1 VEIEQKE
8 GRCSQFFFRFSDLRE
23 VNDIER
29 ILLIEDKR
37 AMRNMLT
44 TALQEDGWEVTAV
57 SSGTEALKKIESGGF
72 DILLSDVCLPG
83 DIDGMDILKKS
94 RESNHW
100 VPVILM
106 TAFGTVNLAVEA
118 MKDGARDFIT
128 KPFDLDELLSLVR
141 RYVHSAGTDIV
152 GSSPELLSTIKRAS
166 KGAETDLNILVLG
179 ESGTG
184 KELLA
189 RMIHSESACAD
200 GPFVPVNCAAI
211 PADLMESELF
221 GAEKGAYTGAD
232 RTRPGRF
239 EHAQGG
245 TIFLDEV
252 GDLNTS
258 LQGKLLRVLQER
270 EYTRVGGLE
279 VLHTNARVIS
289 ASNRELK
296 EETEAG
302 RFRKDLYFRI
312 GEFPVTLSPLRE
324 RVEDISDLAM
334 HFLRQSGHREVIIT
348 DDAMIKLKGYQW
360 PGNVRQLRSIVLRAA
375 ALADDR
381 IINAQILE
389 IDDAVP
395 AEGLLEESA
404 RVGKLREMEM
414 IRKAL
419 KKTGGNR
426 KKAAEILKVS
436 YRTLLSRLKELGI

>member
-1 VEIEQKE
+1 
-8 GRCSQFFFRFSDLRE
+8 
-23 VNDIER
+23 
-29 ILLIEDKR
+29 
-37 AMRNMLT
+37 MRNMLT
-44 TALQEDGWEVTAV
+44 TALNEDGWDVTAV
-57 SSGTEALKKIESGGF
+57 SSGTEALKKIEGSAY
-72 DILLSDVCLPG
+72 DILLSDICLPG
-83 DIDGMDILKKS
+83 TIDGMDILRKS
-94 RESNHW
+94 REFNHGI
-100 VPVILM
+100 PVILM

-118 MKDGARDFIT
+118 MKEGARDFIT
-128 KPFDLDELLSLVR
+128 KPFDLDGLLSLLR
-141 RYVHSAGTDIV
+141 RNVHSAGSCIV
-152 GSSPELLSTIKRAS
+152 GSSPALLSTLRRAS

-189 RMIHSESACAD
+189 RMIHMESASSD

-221 GAEKGAYTGAD
+221 GAQKGAFTGAD
-232 RTRPGRF
+232 RTRAGRF

-252 GDLNTS
+252 GDLDPS

-270 EYTRVGGLE
+270 EYTRVGGSE
-279 VLHTNARVIS
+279 IFHTNARVIS

-324 RVEDISDLAM
+324 RVEDIPELAV
-334 HFLRQSGHREVIIT
+334 HFLKQSGHREVVIT
-348 DDAMIKLKGYQW
+348 EDAMTKLKGYQW

-381 IINAQILE
+381 VIDAGILE
-389 IDDAVP
+389 IDDVTSS
-395 AEGLLEESA
+395 EGLLEESA
-404 RVGKLREMEM
+404 RAGKLREVEM
-414 IRKAL
+414 IKKAL
-419 KKTGGNR
+419 KETAGNR

-436 YRTLLSRLKELGI
+436 YRTLLSRLKELDI

>member
-1 VEIEQKE
+1 M
-8 GRCSQFFFRFSDLRE
+8 
-23 VNDIER
+23 NDIER

-44 TALQEDGWEVTAV
+44 TALDEDGWDVTAV
-57 SSGTEALKKIESGGF
+57 SSGTEALKIIESCSF
-72 DILLSDVCLPG
+72 DILLSDICLPG
-83 DIDGMDILKKS
+83 SIDGMDILRKS
-94 RESNHW
+94 REFNHGT
-100 VPVILM
+100 PVILM

-118 MKDGARDFIT
+118 MKEGARDFIT
-128 KPFDLDELLSLVR
+128 KPFDLDDLLSLLR
-141 RYVHSAGTDIV
+141 RYVHSKGTEII
-152 GSSPELLSTIKRAS
+152 GSSQALLSTLIRAS
-166 KGAETDLNILVLG
+166 KGAQTDLNILVLG

-189 RMIHSESACAD
+189 RMIHRESSCSD

-211 PADLMESELF
+211 PVDLMESELF

-232 RTRPGRF
+232 RTRTGRF

-252 GDLNTS
+252 GDLGTS

-270 EYTRVGGLE
+270 EYTRVGGSE
-279 VLHTNARVIS
+279 IFHTNARVIS

-312 GEFPVTLSPLRE
+312 GEFPVTLAPLRE
-324 RVEDISDLAM
+324 RAEDIPDLAK
-334 HFLRQSGHREVIIT
+334 HFLKQSGHRDVIVT
-348 DDAMIKLKGYQW
+348 DDAMIKLRGYQW

-375 ALADDR
+375 ALADNS
-381 IINAQILE
+381 IIDAGILE
-389 IDDAVP
+389 IDDTAS

-404 RVGKLREMEM
+404 RAAKLREEEM
-414 IRKAL
+414 ITRVL
-419 KKTGGNR
+419 KETGGNR

>member
-1 VEIEQKE
+1 MK
-8 GRCSQFFFRFSDLRE
+8 E

-44 TALQEDGWEVTAV
+44 TALNEDGWDVTAV
-57 SSGTEALKKIESGGF
+57 SSGTEALKKIEVGAY
-72 DILLSDVCLPG
+72 DILLSDICLPG
-83 DIDGMDILKKS
+83 TIDGMDILRKS
-94 RESNHW
+94 RKFNLGI
-100 VPVILM
+100 PVILM

-118 MKDGARDFIT
+118 MKEGARDFIT
-128 KPFDLDELLSLVR
+128 KPFDLDGLLSLLR
-141 RYVHSAGTDIV
+141 RNVHSAGTDIV
-152 GSSPELLSTIKRAS
+152 GSSPALLSTLRRAS
-166 KGAETDLNILVLG
+166 KGAETGLNILVLG

-189 RMIHSESACAD
+189 RMIHRESACSD

-211 PADLMESELF
+211 PADLIESELF

-232 RTRPGRF
+232 RTRAGRF

-252 GDLNTS
+252 GDLDTS

-270 EYTRVGGLE
+270 EYTRVGGSE
-279 VLHTNARVIS
+279 IFHTNARVIS
-289 ASNRELK
+289 ASNRELR

-312 GEFPVTLSPLRE
+312 GEFPVTLKPLRE
-324 RVEDISDLAM
+324 RVEDIPELAM
-334 HFLRQSGHREVIIT
+334 HFLRQSGHREVVVT
-348 DDAMIKLKGYQW
+348 ADAMIKLKGYRW

-381 IINAQILE
+381 IIDAGILE
-389 IDDAVP
+389 IDEVTSV
-395 AEGLLEESA
+395 EGLLEESA
-404 RVGKLREMEM
+404 RVARLREGEM

-419 KKTGGNR
+419 KETGGNR
-426 KKAAEILKVS
+426 RMTAEILKVS
-436 YRTLLSRLKELGI
+436 YRTLLSRLKELDI